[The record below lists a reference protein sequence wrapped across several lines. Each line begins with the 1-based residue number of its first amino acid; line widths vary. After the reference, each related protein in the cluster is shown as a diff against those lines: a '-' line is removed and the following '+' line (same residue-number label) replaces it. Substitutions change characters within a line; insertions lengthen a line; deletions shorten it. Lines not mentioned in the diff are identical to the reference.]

1 MLQRQ
6 NAVKTKCYKDKML
19 QRQNDTK
26 TNTEALLQQT
36 HTPLNTTKHTHNRPL
51 GTPILQTKNKYAKP
65 HMNKVE
71 DN

>member
-26 TNTEALLQQT
+26 TNTEALLKQT
-36 HTPLNTTKHTHNRPL
+36 HTQTFLKTRFSTFWAPRLKLNL
-51 GTPILQTKNKYAKP
+51 
-65 HMNKVE
+65 
-71 DN
+71 

>member
-51 GTPILQTKNKYAKP
+51 GTPILQTKTNTP
-65 HMNKVE
+65 NHT
-71 DN
+71 